1 MPKYSAKARK
11 IQGKGKRSGPGFMQ
25 LPHYV
30 KRSTGYH
37 GLSLAARALLT
48 EIYDRYNGSNNGM
61 IALGVR
67 EAAYELG
74 CNQGTISRA
83 ARELDDADLVR
94 PTKVGAWRGRE
105 ATEWR
110 VTWRRCDKTG
120 DLPRSN
126 WVERTPY
133 HQLALPKPKREPLTD
148 TERARRYRARQRHEN
163 RHDELHQESTEVA
176 PEEHRCDA
184 SCTRGA
190 QNGNSSITSRNPSCT
205 TGAHI
210 DIYQEEERDA
220 GACDVTRDPW
230 AGLDIPDILKVKN
243 RGKK

>member
-126 WVERTPY
+126 WVEPDTLPSTCPPQAQARASNRYRTCE
-133 HQLALPKPKREPLTD
+133 ALPCPPASRKP
-148 TERARRYRARQRHEN
+148 
-163 RHDELHQESTEVA
+163 
-176 PEEHRCDA
+176 
-184 SCTRGA
+184 
-190 QNGNSSITSRNPSCT
+190 SR
-205 TGAHI
+205 
-210 DIYQEEERDA
+210 
-220 GACDVTRDPW
+220 
-230 AGLDIPDILKVKN
+230 
-243 RGKK
+243 